1 MNTLMYEHEIAHCK
15 KAIAG
20 GAKGEVL
27 KDAQARLKRAEA
39 GLKAA
44 QAKKSTAVE
53 TAHKKSVVS

>member
-44 QAKKSTAVE
+44 QAEKPAAFVTRPKKSDI
-53 TAHKKSVVS
+53 S